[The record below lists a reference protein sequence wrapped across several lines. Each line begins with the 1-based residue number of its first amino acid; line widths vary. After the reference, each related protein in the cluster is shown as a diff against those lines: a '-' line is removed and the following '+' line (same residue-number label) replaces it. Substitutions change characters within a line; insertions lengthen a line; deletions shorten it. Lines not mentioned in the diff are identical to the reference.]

1 MIYLWRKLNDVKKR
15 EIMAQMNKDDVKMIK
30 ELKKMF
36 NAEVILLE
44 VKK

>member
-15 EIMAQMNKDDVKMIK
+15 EIMAQMNKNDVKMIK

>member
-1 MIYLWRKLNDVKKR
+1 MIYLWQKLNDVKKR

-30 ELKKMF
+30 EIKKIF

-44 VKK
+44 VEK